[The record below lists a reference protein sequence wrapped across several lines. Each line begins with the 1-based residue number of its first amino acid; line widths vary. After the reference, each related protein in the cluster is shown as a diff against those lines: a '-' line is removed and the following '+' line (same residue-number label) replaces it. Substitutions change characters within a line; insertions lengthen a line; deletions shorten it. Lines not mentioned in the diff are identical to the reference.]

1 MRRPWTKA
9 EDELLRQ
16 NLPKHGP
23 SWEGWSRVLPG
34 RTKSAI
40 MARKK
45 KLKVTGPRAGG
56 SYGKARKAGDDAE
69 AASPAS
75 SPWTDSQRI
84 DLVEHAMAVTRLTG
98 HSLGECA
105 VELARIVKE
114 YRKQKKG

>member
-1 MRRPWTKA
+1 MGRPWTKT

-34 RTKSAI
+34 RTKAAI

-45 KLKVTGPRAGG
+45 KLKIAGPRAGG
-56 SYGKARKAGDDAE
+56 SYGKARKAGDDAQ
-69 AASPAS
+69 APSPAS
-75 SPWTDSQRI
+75 VPWTDEQRI
-84 DLVEHAMAVTRLTG
+84 ELVGCAQATAKLCG